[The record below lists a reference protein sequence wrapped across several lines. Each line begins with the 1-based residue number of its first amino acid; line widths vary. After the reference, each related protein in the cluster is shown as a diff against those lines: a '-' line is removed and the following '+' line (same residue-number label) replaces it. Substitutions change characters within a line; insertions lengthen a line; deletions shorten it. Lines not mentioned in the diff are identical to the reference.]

1 MKRGL
6 SSGQCPQRWLPS
18 AETDLGPVLGSGKM
32 ENRLKSSEG
41 GVVPVPGHT
50 EDWKLLTLGD
60 SVPRAAHFL

>member
-1 MKRGL
+1 
-6 SSGQCPQRWLPS
+6 
-18 AETDLGPVLGSGKM
+18 M